1 MTVEFQLFL
10 PQMRMSLPTMVE
22 RVQAAERAGFDGVAL
37 MDHLAPPMAL
47 DQPMYEAMMTAAWL
61 AAHTNSI
68 TVGHLVLCDSFRHP
82 AVLARQAVTLDHA
95 SDGRF
100 ELGIGWG
107 SVPHE
112 FEVFGVGDTAAKVRV
127 QRLKETLEVTR
138 ALWAGETVDFDGQ
151 HHQLRAGQQ
160 LPGPLDRI
168 PIVIGGAG
176 PKTMALVAQHAD
188 WWNCPIYA
196 LDRFADLRAAAG
208 SARPSTQEM
217 VGFIPSEA
225 ERAAVAELTERR
237 FGQMGPGVT
246 VGSAAELVDH
256 FGRRAESGVE
266 RFYVW
271 FTDFAVPETLEHFG
285 ADVIGAMS

>member
-10 PQMRMSLPTMVE
+10 PQMRMPLPTMVE
-22 RVQAAERAGFDGVAL
+22 RVQAAEAAGFAGVAL

-47 DQPMYEAMMTAAWL
+47 DQPMYEAMLTAGWL
-61 AAHTNSI
+61 AAHSSRLTI
-68 TVGHLVLCDSFRHP
+68 GHLVLCDAFRHP

-95 SDGRF
+95 SEGRF

-127 QRLKETLEVTR
+127 QRLAETLEVVR
-138 ALWAGETVDFDGQ
+138 ALWAGEIVDYDGE
-151 HHQLRAGQQ
+151 HHHLAGGQQ
-160 LPGPLDRI
+160 LPVPLDQI

-176 PKTMALVAQHAD
+176 PKTMALVEAHAD

-196 LDRFADLRAAAG
+196 LDRFDELKGEAG
-208 SARPSTQEM
+208 RARPSTQEM
-217 VGFIPSEA
+217 VGLVPDEDR
-225 ERAAVAELTERR
+225 RAQVTELTQRR

-246 VGSAAELVDH
+246 VGSSAELIEH
-256 FGRRAESGVE
+256 FGARAAAGVE

-271 FTDFAVPETLEHFG
+271 FTDFAVPETVAQFG
-285 ADVIGAMS
+285 AEVIEAMD